1 MKNERFRAA
10 LSFAAHLVILAST
23 VFCVLGLLLFV
34 ERPDERVHTEI
45 FRYYTTLSN
54 ILGVLIAVPVMVGA
68 VLRLA
73 GKETSLPAWL
83 QVLRFVSVSALTV
96 TMMTVVLFLGP
107 RFGWSGMFEGAN
119 YWFHLVNPLLSIF
132 SYLFLEPENR
142 IPRKYPFAGTA
153 QTVLYG
159 AVYIPMVLS
168 GTWPDFYGFNIGGRW
183 YLSLLAML
191 AANLLLAWLLLLGRN
206 VIGYALFEEETD
218 SSGKSSEKRR

>member
-10 LSFAAHLVILAST
+10 LSFAAHLVILVST
-23 VFCVLGLLLFV
+23 VFCVLGLLVFV
-34 ERPDERVHTEI
+34 ERPDERIHTEI

-54 ILGVLIAVPVMVGA
+54 ILGALVAVPVMIGA

-73 GKETSLPAWL
+73 GKEASLPAWL
-83 QVLRFVSVSALTV
+83 QVLRFVSASALAV

-107 RFGWSGMFEGAN
+107 MFGWSGMFEGAN

-132 SYLFLEPENR
+132 SYLLLEPGNR
-142 IPRKYPFAGTA
+142 VPRKYSFAGIV

-191 AANLLLAWLLLLGRN
+191 AANLLLAWLLLAGRN
-206 VIGYALFEEETD
+206 AAAAAVFGEKAD
-218 SSGKSSEKRR
+218 SSGKGPGER

>member
-1 MKNERFRAA
+1 MRNERFRAA
-10 LSFAAHLVILAST
+10 LSFAAHLVILVST
-23 VFCVLGLLLFV
+23 VLCVLGLLLFV
-34 ERPDERVHTEI
+34 ERPDERVHIEI

-54 ILGVLIAVPVMVGA
+54 ILGALIAVPLMIGA

-73 GKETSLPAWL
+73 GTEPAFPKAL

-107 RFGWSGMFEGAN
+107 MFGWSGMFEGAN
-119 YWFHLVNPLLSIF
+119 YWFHLVNPLLSVF
-132 SYLFLEPENR
+132 SFLFLEPENR
-142 IPRKYPFAGTA
+142 FPRKHPFAGIV

-183 YLSLLAML
+183 YLSLLVML
-191 AANLLLAWLLLLGRN
+191 AANLLLAWLLLLGREA
-206 VIGYALFEEETD
+206 VARGILEAP
-218 SSGKSSEKRR
+218 EKDGQA